1 MVVNYRMLQ
10 PGLARRM
17 AYSMSLNN
25 RRMIYETQ
33 LTYENLVNF
42 QDVVVSVCQDDLILN
57 TCVKSNTSEENFC
70 CICQDK
76 ICIGIFVLVFKCEHN
91 FHIECATKHS
101 KTSNKCPICRSYI
114 V

>member
-1 MVVNYRMLQ
+1 MVDYRMFP

-17 AYSMSLNN
+17 AYSMSLYN
-25 RRMIYETQ
+25 RRMIQETQ
-33 LTYENLVNF
+33 LTYENLVNL

-57 TCVKSNTSEENFC
+57 TCVKSNINKENFC
-70 CICQDK
+70 CICQDD
-76 ICIGIFVLVFKCEHN
+76 IYIGTFVLVFKCDHN